1 MADDGPFLYGAY
13 VSVMTEVRDALPGD
27 ILDGLAGDDW
37 PQTRLFAVVFVVAFP
52 TVLCCA
58 RCLIKAF
65 CLDKCL
71 SCFCSCPVH
80 PCLYW
85 TLALPQLLVAAALFG
100 MWLHWVPCLW
110 LACDLSD
117 DDDGALRLGLWI
129 GGGVVAALLLLLAFR
144 SEGTSCRPLLV
155 RNGAKASHAALPL

>member
-58 RCLIKAF
+58 R
-65 CLDKCL
+65 
-71 SCFCSCPVH
+71 
-80 PCLYW
+80 
-85 TLALPQLLVAAALFG
+85 
-100 MWLHWVPCLW
+100 
-110 LACDLSD
+110 
-117 DDDGALRLGLWI
+117 
-129 GGGVVAALLLLLAFR
+129 
-144 SEGTSCRPLLV
+144 
-155 RNGAKASHAALPL
+155 